1 MNREGDSGEIMH
13 PTAMAIAEGD
23 EKHWTW
29 IVEEGVGGSR
39 VFSDD

>member
-13 PTAMAIAEGD
+13 PTAMAIAEGG

-29 IVEEGVGGSR
+29 IVEEGYFQMTEGAL
-39 VFSDD
+39 